1 MESKKHQSRK
11 KRSRYQ
17 QKPAKRNKL
26 LAYGFSKDLAQDVPE
41 EVKKIDKLKN
51 EWIPFGDDNL
61 FPQHLSE
68 LSRAA
73 STHRAILNT
82 KTTFT
87 IGEGFHTNNEALDEY
102 IKDVNADGE
111 SLDDVMRRVVDDY
124 WSMGNA
130 YLEVVV
136 GNGYVN
142 LYHHDA
148 TTARVAKDK
157 KKILFHPDWADVRKT
172 KDKIKS
178 LDLYPNFRKYAKGVQ
193 RSILHFSDYESTFH
207 YYGLPDYV
215 AALDHIKIANQIG
228 KYNLTRFKNGFM
240 PSAIIELGADMSE
253 EEAQIFIDEARQK
266 LTGENNNSKILFI
279 AKNGDESAANVQ
291 VINDTSD
298 GSFMELQTITNDNI
312 ISAHRWNPALS
323 GIQVAGSL
331 GNNQQI
337 LTIYDIV
344 MSTVIREPQ
353 HMMIR
358 ELKKLLKRHAGY
370 EVSDLHIVNKP
381 PVTMLGAIN
390 PTDYI
395 SVQEGR
401 RIFHLPELSEEELDS
416 LLIEKN
422 KIKDGVDNTD
432 TSS

>member
-1 MESKKHQSRK
+1 VNKKKSK
-11 KRSRYQ
+11 YY
-17 QKPAKRNKL
+17 QKPAKNKL
-26 LAYGFSKDLAQDVPE
+26 LAYGFSKDIAQDAPE
-41 EVKKIDKLKN
+41 EVKNIDRLRYA
-51 EWIPFGDDNL
+51 WIPFGDDNL

-68 LSRAA
+68 LARSA

-87 IGEGFHTNNEALDEY
+87 IGEGFRTLDDKFSEY
-102 IKDVNADGE
+102 IKDVNASGE
-111 SLDDVMRRVVDDY
+111 SLDDVMRKVVSDY
-124 WSMGNA
+124 WTHGNA
-130 YLEVVV
+130 YIEVVM
-136 GNGYVN
+136 GNGYIN
-142 LYHHDA
+142 LYHQDA
-148 TTARVAKDK
+148 TTARVGKKKD
-157 KKILFHPDWADVRKT
+157 KILFHPNWANVK
-172 KDKIKS
+172 KSEDKIKT
-178 LDLYPNFRKYAKGVQ
+178 LDIYPEFRKYTKGVQ
-193 RSILHFSDYESTFH
+193 RSVIHFSDYESTYY

-253 EEAQIFIDEARQK
+253 DEAQQFIDEAKDK

-279 AKNGDESAANVQ
+279 AKNGDESASNVQ

-344 MSTVIREPQ
+344 MSTVVREPQ
-353 HMMIR
+353 RMIIR
-358 ELKKLLKRHAGY
+358 ELQKVLSRQGGY
-370 EVSDLHIVNKP
+370 NVDDLHIVNKP

-401 RIFHLPELSEEELDS
+401 KIFHLPELTEDELES

-422 KIKDGVDNTD
+422 KIKDGLNN
-432 TSS
+432 SSESN

>member
-1 MESKKHQSRK
+1 MSKKKSK
-11 KRSRYQ
+11 YY
-17 QKPAKRNKL
+17 QKPAKNKL
-26 LAYGFSKDLAQDVPE
+26 LAYGFSKDIAQDAPE
-41 EVKKIDKLKN
+41 EIKRIDRLRN
-51 EWIPFGDDNL
+51 AWIPFGDDNL

-68 LSRAA
+68 LARCA
-73 STHRAILNT
+73 STHRAILTT

-87 IGEGFHTNNEALDEY
+87 IGEGFRTLNEEFKEY
-102 IKDVNADGE
+102 IKDVNANGE
-111 SLDDVMRRVVDDY
+111 SLDEVMRKVVSDY
-124 WSMGNA
+124 WTHGNA
-130 YLEVVV
+130 YIEIVM
-136 GNGYVN
+136 GKGYIN
-142 LYHHDA
+142 LYHQDA
-148 TTARVAKDK
+148 TTARVGKKKD
-157 KKILFHPDWADVRKT
+157 KILFHPNWENVRKSE
-172 KDKIKS
+172 DKIKT
-178 LDLYPNFRKYAKGVQ
+178 LDIYPEFRKYTKGIQ
-193 RSILHFSDYESTFH
+193 RSVVHFSDYESTYY

-253 EEAQIFIDEARQK
+253 EEAQNFIDEAKDK
-266 LTGENNNSKILFI
+266 LTGENNNSKMLFI
-279 AKNGDESAANVQ
+279 AKNGDEAASNVQ

-344 MSTVIREPQ
+344 MSTVVREPQ
-353 HMMIR
+353 QMIIR
-358 ELKKLLKRHAGY
+358 ELKKILSRQGGY
-370 EVSDLHIVNKP
+370 DVSDLHIVNKP

-401 RIFHLPELSEEELDS
+401 KIFHLPELTEDELES

-422 KIKDGVDNTD
+422 KIKDGINNG
-432 TSS
+432 SESN

>member
-1 MESKKHQSRK
+1 MNQKKPSRARK
-11 KRSRYQ
+11 NKYY
-17 QKPAKRNKL
+17 QKPAKKNKL

-41 EVKKIDKLKN
+41 EVKRIDKLKN
-51 EWIPFGDDNL
+51 SWIPFGDDNL

-87 IGEGFHTNNEALDEY
+87 IGEGFHTLNESLDEY

-111 SLDDVMRRVVDDY
+111 SLDDVIRKVVDDY
-124 WSMGNA
+124 WTMGNA

-136 GNGYVN
+136 GSGYIN

-157 KKILFHPDWADVRKT
+157 KKILFHPDWSNARKT
-172 KDKIKS
+172 EDKIKS
-178 LDLYPNFRKYAKGVQ
+178 LDIYPSFRKYTKGVQ
-193 RSILHFSDYESTFH
+193 RSVIHFSDYESTYY

-253 EEAQIFIDEARQK
+253 DEAQMFINDAREK
-266 LTGENNNSKILFI
+266 LTGEGNNSKMLFI
-279 AKNGDESAANVQ
+279 AKNGDDSAANVQ
-291 VINDTSD
+291 VISDTSD

-353 HMMIR
+353 QMVLR
-358 ELKKLLKRHAGY
+358 ELKKVLKRHAGY
-370 EVSDLHIVNKP
+370 DVSDLHIVNKP

-390 PTDYI
+390 PTDYVSI
-395 SVQEGR
+395 QEGR
-401 RIFHLPELSEEELDS
+401 RIFHLPELTEEELDS

-422 KIKDGVDNTD
+422 KIKDGTNNTD
-432 TSS
+432 TSN

>member
-1 MESKKHQSRK
+1 MSKKK
-11 KRSRYQ
+11 NKYY
-17 QKPAKRNKL
+17 QKPAKNKL
-26 LAYGFSKDLAQDVPE
+26 LAYGFSKDIAQDAPE
-41 EVKKIDKLKN
+41 ETKNIDKLKYS
-51 EWIPFGDDNL
+51 WIPFGDDNL

-68 LSRAA
+68 LARSA

-87 IGEGFHTNNEALDEY
+87 IGEGFRTLDDKFGEY
-102 IKDVNADGE
+102 LKDVNANGE
-111 SLDDVMRRVVDDY
+111 SLDDVMRKVISDY
-124 WSMGNA
+124 WTHGNA
-130 YLEVVV
+130 YVEVVM
-136 GNGYVN
+136 GKGYIN
-142 LYHHDA
+142 LYHQDA
-148 TTARVAKDK
+148 TTARIGKKKDK
-157 KKILFHPDWADVRKT
+157 VLFHPNWANVK
-172 KDKIKS
+172 KSEDKIRT
-178 LDLYPNFRKYAKGVQ
+178 LDIYPTFKKYTKGLQ
-193 RSILHFSDYESTFH
+193 RSVIHFSDYESTYY

-253 EEAQIFIDEARQK
+253 EEAQIFIDEAKDK

-279 AKNGDESAANVQ
+279 AKNGDEAASNVQ

-344 MSTVIREPQ
+344 MSTVVKEPQ
-353 HMMIR
+353 RMIIR
-358 ELKKLLKRHAGY
+358 SLQKVLSRQGGY
-370 EVSDLHIVNKP
+370 NVDDLHIVNKP

-401 RIFHLPELSEEELDS
+401 KIFHLPELADDELES

-422 KIKDGVDNTD
+422 KIKDGTNNSD
-432 TSS
+432 TSN

>member
-1 MESKKHQSRK
+1 MESKKPQVK
-11 KRSRYQ
+11 KKGRYQ
-17 QKPAKRNKL
+17 QPPAKKNKL
-26 LAYGFSKDLAQDVPE
+26 LAYGFSKDLAQEVPE
-41 EVKKIDKLKN
+41 EVKRLDRVKSS
-51 EWIPFGDDNL
+51 WIPFGDDNL

-73 STHRAILNT
+73 ATHRAILNT

-87 IGEGFHTNNEALDEY
+87 MGEGFHSLDENLDEY
-102 IKDVNADGE
+102 LKDVNADGE
-111 SLDDVMRRVVDDY
+111 SLDDVIRKVVDDY
-124 WSMGNA
+124 WTMGNA
-130 YLEVVV
+130 YLEIVI
-136 GNGYVN
+136 GEGYVN

-148 TTARVAKDK
+148 TTGRVSKEGN
-157 KKILFHPDWADVRKT
+157 KILFHPDWADVNRSE
-172 KDKIKS
+172 DKIKS
-178 LDLYPNFRKYAKGVQ
+178 LELYPNFRKGKKNIK
-193 RSILHFSDYESTFH
+193 RSVIHFSDYESTYY

-215 AALDHIKIANQIG
+215 AALDHIKISAQIG

-253 EEAQIFIDEARQK
+253 EEAQIFIDEAREK

-279 AKNGDESAANVQ
+279 AKNGEEAASNVQ
-291 VINDTSD
+291 IISDTAD

-337 LTIYDIV
+337 LTIYDII
-344 MSTVIREPQ
+344 MSTVVREPQ
-353 HMMIR
+353 QMVLR
-358 ELKKLLKRHAGY
+358 ELKKLLKRHGGFS
-370 EVSDLHIVNKP
+370 VSDLHIVNKP

-401 RIFHLPELSEEELDS
+401 RIFHLPELTEEELGN

-422 KIKDGVDNTD
+422 KIKDGPDNTKA
-432 TSS
+432 SS

>member
-1 MESKKHQSRK
+1 MNQKKPSRARK
-11 KRSRYQ
+11 NKYY
-17 QKPAKRNKL
+17 QKPAKKNKL

-41 EVKKIDKLKN
+41 EVKRIDKLKN
-51 EWIPFGDDNL
+51 SWIPFGDDNL

-87 IGEGFHTNNEALDEY
+87 IGEGFHTLNESLDEY

-111 SLDDVMRRVVDDY
+111 SLDDVIRKVVDDY
-124 WSMGNA
+124 WTMGNA

-136 GNGYVN
+136 GSGYIN

-157 KKILFHPDWADVRKT
+157 KKILFHPDWSNARKT
-172 KDKIKS
+172 EDKIKS
-178 LDLYPNFRKYAKGVQ
+178 LDIYPSFRKYAKGVQ
-193 RSILHFSDYESTFH
+193 RSVIHFSDYESTYY

-253 EEAQIFIDEARQK
+253 DEAQMFINDAREK
-266 LTGENNNSKILFI
+266 LTGEGNNSKMLFI
-279 AKNGDESAANVQ
+279 AKNGDDSAANVQ
-291 VINDTSD
+291 VISDTSD

-353 HMMIR
+353 QMVLR
-358 ELKKLLKRHAGY
+358 ELKKVLKRHAGY
-370 EVSDLHIVNKP
+370 DVSDLHIVNKP

-390 PTDYI
+390 PTDYVSI
-395 SVQEGR
+395 QEGR
-401 RIFHLPELSEEELDS
+401 RIFHLPELTEEELDS

-422 KIKDGVDNTD
+422 KIKDGTNNTD
-432 TSS
+432 TSN